1 MRKRLVGNKQLRAD
15 TQATRA
21 TDSTIRIEKLNQIAE
36 DQELENLEMIYELEY
51 KLERMAGYVSRSLD
65 DLRGVTLTG
74 ADLENINKTRD
85 LIEIG
90 LKKQLKQQ
98 MDRLV
103 EGQQKK
109 A

>member
-65 DLRGVTLTG
+65 DMRGVTLTG

>member
-85 LIEIG
+85 LIQIG

>member
-1 MRKRLVGNKQLRAD
+1 LQSVEAIVFYSILLIEFAQSYASMRKRLVGNKQLRAD

-85 LIEIG
+85 LI
-90 LKKQLKQQ
+90 
-98 MDRLV
+98 
-103 EGQQKK
+103 
-109 A
+109 